1 MRMLLAEAERAL
13 VELRYP
19 LSSRSSSNQSFE
31 RGMLLFALNT
41 LYQSVQRH
49 RHLFSPA
56 EWRSVRRDIMSLA
69 DNDIPVENKLTIVSR
84 IRFSVKAFQP
94 EPHRVPRL

>member
-49 RHLFSPA
+49 RQLFSPA
-56 EWRSVRRDIMSLA
+56 EWRSVRQDIMSLA